1 MLNSIFGP
9 GITVL
14 QDKGQ
19 EYWHRIRS
27 GDKQVFEDLFRMY
40 YKPLCGYAQT
50 ILKDLDEAEE
60 AVQNLFFNLW
70 SRRESLE
77 INISV
82 KSYLYRATHND
93 CLNRIKHG
101 KVKLAYSQ
109 EVKAMAGGTVNGEES
124 IHARELHKRIGTAV
138 SELPEQC
145 GMVFKLSRFENL
157 KYQEIA
163 ERLDISVKTVEN
175 HMGKA
180 LKLLR
185 EKLKDYLPGL
195 LWLWWFVS

>member
-1 MLNSIFGP
+1 M
-9 GITVL
+9 L
-14 QDKGQ
+14 QDNGQ
-19 EYWHRIRS
+19 EYWRQIRS
-27 GDKQVFEDLFRMY
+27 GDKKVFEEVFRLY
-40 YKPLCGYAQT
+40 YRPLCGYAQT
-50 ILKDLDEAEE
+50 LLKDADEAEE

-70 SRRESLE
+70 SRREALE
-77 INISV
+77 INVSV

-101 KVKLAYSQ
+101 KVRLAYAE
-109 EVKAMAGGTVNGEES
+109 EVKTTAGSFEDGQER
-124 IHARELHKRIGTAV
+124 IQARELSQRINTAV

-145 GMVFKLSRFENL
+145 GVVFKLSRFENL
-157 KYQEIA
+157 KYNEIA

-195 LWLWWFVS
+195 IWLCYFVS